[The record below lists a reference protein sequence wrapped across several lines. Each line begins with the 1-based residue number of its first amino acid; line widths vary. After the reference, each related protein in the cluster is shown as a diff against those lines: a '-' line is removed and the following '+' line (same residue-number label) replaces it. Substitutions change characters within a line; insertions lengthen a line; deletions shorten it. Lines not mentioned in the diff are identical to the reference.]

1 MVFDSRVLFSSEKI
15 RGRGR
20 EEVHHRLI
28 VEQW

>member
-1 MVFDSRVLFSSEKI
+1 MVFDSRFLFSSEKI
-15 RGRGR
+15 RGR